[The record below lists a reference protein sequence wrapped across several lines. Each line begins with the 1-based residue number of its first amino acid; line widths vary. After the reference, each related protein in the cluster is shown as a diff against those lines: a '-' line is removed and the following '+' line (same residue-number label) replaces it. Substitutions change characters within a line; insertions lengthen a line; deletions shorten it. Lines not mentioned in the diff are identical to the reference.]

1 MYKVFIDEK
10 KLLLSKEKVNLEKTF
25 LYKNLTTLEMSI
37 DRLKHTSCQEINIY
51 HTDIEYV
58 WKEFKSLFKNIDAAG
73 GIVTNREGKILFIK
87 RLGKWD
93 LPKGKTEK
101 GEEIEETAIREVE
114 EETSVNKLEVR
125 QFIGCTYH
133 TYKTKKN
140 VVLKSTYWYDMLHHG
155 NEKGIPQI
163 EEGITDIG
171 WKTDEQIKNE
181 VLPNTFQNII
191 SILKSY
197 KENTK

>member
-1 MYKVFIDEK
+1 MYKVFINEK

-25 LYKNLTTLEMSI
+25 PYKNLATLEMSI
-37 DRLKHTSCQEINIY
+37 DRLKHTSCQEINVY
-51 HTDIEYV
+51 HPDIACV
-58 WKEFKSLFKNIDAAG
+58 WEAFKSLFKNIDAAG
-73 GIVTNREGKILFIK
+73 GIVANREGKILFIK

-93 LPKGKTEK
+93 LPKGKAEK
-101 GEEIEETAIREVE
+101 GEQIEETAVREVE
-114 EETSVNKLEVR
+114 EETNVDELEIR

-155 NEKGIPQI
+155 DKKGIPQT
-163 EEGITDIG
+163 EEGITDID
-171 WKTDEQIKNE
+171 WKTEEQIKTE

-191 SILKSY
+191 SILDSY
-197 KENTK
+197 KEKK